1 MINHIVFIVL
11 AILALVFAAS
21 FFMLRCK
28 VKRLQETI
36 AELNGKIS
44 KSLDLDNLLNILL
57 ELNEFP
63 IKEQNFFDKNRFLNT
78 VVNMVCKFAGVS
90 SAAIILVDNDTRKP
104 FIAASDKR
112 SGELESEAKFK
123 LNVATFVLEN
133 SKPILANDNTS
144 DIAVRLFHAGDN
156 KEYKSFIA
164 VPLKV
169 KNKSIGVLIAASL
182 PGGKIFD
189 SRDLNFINIVADQT
203 AEILDNQELYHNLHD
218 FYFEIVKTLVRMIGA
233 KDHYTFNH
241 SDRAGQYAKLIAE
254 KLSLPSEVVRQIEFA
269 ALMHDIGKIGI
280 AGHILNKVTSL
291 TEGEKEVLKMHP
303 IIGYNIIAPLLFLS
317 SVAPLVLYHQ
327 EWYNGKGYPEGLSGE
342 EIPLGARI
350 ISVIDAYDAMTSDRP
365 YRKAL
370 GDEYAISEL
379 KKGIGTQFDPK
390 VAKTLI
396 DILKSNPIVNVQD

>member
-1 MINHIVFIVL
+1 MINHTVFIVL
-11 AILALVFAAS
+11 STLALVFATS

-36 AELNGKIS
+36 AGLNSKIS

-63 IKEQNFFDKNRFLNT
+63 IKEQNFFDKNKFLNK

-90 SAAIILVDNDTRKP
+90 SAAIILLDNDTKKP
-104 FIAASDKR
+104 FIAASEDKR
-112 SGELESEAKFK
+112 LGELESEAKFK

-144 DIAVRLFHAGDN
+144 DTAVRLFPSGDN
-156 KEYKSFIA
+156 REYKSFIA

-189 SRDLNFINIVADQT
+189 GRDLNLVNIVADQI

-254 KLSLPSEVVRQIEFA
+254 NLNLPSEVVRQIEFA

-280 AGHILNKVTSL
+280 AGHILNKVTNL

-342 EIPLGARI
+342 DIPLGARI

-379 KKGIGTQFDPK
+379 KKGMGTQFDPK
-390 VAKTLI
+390 VAKTFI
-396 DILKSNPIVNVQD
+396 DILKSKATVNV

>member
-11 AILALVFAAS
+11 ASLALVFAAS
-21 FFMLRCK
+21 FFMLRRK
-28 VKRLQETI
+28 VKRLRETI
-36 AELNGKIS
+36 AELNSKIS
-44 KSLDLDNLLNILL
+44 KNLDLDNLLTILL

-63 IKEQNFFDKNRFLNT
+63 IKEQNFFDKNKFLNT
-78 VVNMVCKFAGVS
+78 VVKMVCKFSGVT
-90 SAAIILVDNDTRKP
+90 SAAIILLDNDTKKP
-104 FIAASDKR
+104 FIAATEDKR
-112 SGELESEAKFK
+112 LGEFDSEAKFK
-123 LNVATFVLEN
+123 LNVAAFVLEN

-144 DIAVRLFHAGDN
+144 DTVVRLFHAGDN
-156 KEYKSFIA
+156 REYKSFIA

-169 KNKSIGVLIAASL
+169 KNKSIGVLFAASL

-189 SRDLNFINIVADQT
+189 NRDLNFINIVADQT

-233 KDHYTFNH
+233 KDRYTFNH

-254 KLSLPSEVVRQIEFA
+254 NLNLPSEVVRQIEFA

-291 TEGEKEVLKMHP
+291 TEIEKEVLKMHP

-370 GDEYAISEL
+370 GEEYAISEL
-379 KKGIGTQFDPK
+379 KKGMGTQFDPK
-390 VAKTLI
+390 VAKTFI
-396 DILKSNPIVNVQD
+396 DILESKAIVNV